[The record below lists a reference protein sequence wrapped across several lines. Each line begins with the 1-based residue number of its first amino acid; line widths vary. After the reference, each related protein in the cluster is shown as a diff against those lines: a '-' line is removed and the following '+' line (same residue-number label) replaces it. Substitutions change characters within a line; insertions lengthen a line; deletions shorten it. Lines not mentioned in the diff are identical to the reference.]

1 MVRSILTITMCVI
14 RGQELNLTKVMHDAL
29 YNIEDADDMC
39 TCMFV
44 YVCLVMKKHI
54 ECHKTFVFQDL

>member
-1 MVRSILTITMCVI
+1 MCVI